1 MRKRE
6 IEELKTKLNLLKSN
20 AMNSIRYSNDTIDTL
35 NSISTS
41 EEADIGSFQSI
52 AYVDENILKNNNI
65 YLESINR
72 AIKKIENNKYG
83 KCEMCNKNIDIR
95 RLRAK
100 PYARFCISCRE
111 VYEKQ
116 KSKNKKDI
124 KCFINTIH

>member
-116 KSKNKKDI
+116 KK
-124 KCFINTIH
+124 